1 MQMQIMQERSG
12 PLKASK
18 RVSKKSASGEV
29 NAATRR
35 KPLEISNKFRVIFY
49 ATGPDQRPPY
59 NISYY

>member
-1 MQMQIMQERSG
+1 MQQRSG

-18 RVSKKSASGEV
+18 KVSKKGASGGV

-35 KPLEISNKFRVIFY
+35 KPPEIPNKFRVIFY

-59 NISYY
+59 NIPIIKIKK